1 MAPWQQQVQAKV
13 AGAFF
18 SSPGVTF
25 CTNCIFQV
33 SISVE
38 NRSNGRVRCTLMRH
52 RCCGIEPPVMIAR
65 YRRPPTLQQRR
76 RAQLP
81 NQNSTPHFTVPRG
94 VTQVSVRV
102 ML

>member
-13 AGAFF
+13 AGRFF

-38 NRSNGRVRCTLMRH
+38 NRSNGRVRYTLMQH
-52 RCCGIEPPVMIAR
+52 RCCGIEPSVMIAR
-65 YRRPPTLQQRR
+65 YRRPPICNGGGGHNCQIRI
-76 RAQLP
+76 
-81 NQNSTPHFTVPRG
+81 PHLTSLCPEALHKY
-94 VTQVSVRV
+94 Q
-102 ML
+102 